1 MAFSLTSLIPGVGA
15 EYAHVATAGIVAV
28 GILGAGTL
36 ARRTLAHQGADGST
50 PEGGLNLKAFFE
62 FLTDLTLGLVDMVI
76 GKHGRKYLP
85 MFAATFSFIWINNVI
100 GMLPGMT
107 PATENINTS
116 LAMGLFMFLAY
127 NYYGLKE
134 NGWHYLAH
142 FAGPSLGNLLLAILI
157 TPIIALVEIISN
169 SMRPLTL
176 GLRLSNVL
184 KGDHTVVGVF
194 TDLVP
199 YLVPIPFY
207 ALGLLVA
214 FLQAIV
220 FTLLSMVYISL
231 ATAHDH

>member
-1 MAFSLTSLIPGVGA
+1 MAFSFTSLIPGVGP
-15 EYAHVATAGIVAV
+15 EYSHVATAGIVSL
-28 GILGAGTL
+28 GLLGAGL
-36 ARRTLAHQGADGST
+36 VAKRSLVS
-50 PEGGLNLKAFFE
+50 EGIAPAGKLNIRGFFE
-62 FLTDLTLGLVDMVI
+62 FLTDVALSLVDMVI

-85 MFAATFSFIWINNVI
+85 MFAATFSFIWINNLV
-100 GMLPGMT
+100 GMLPGMS

-127 NYYGLKE
+127 NYYGFKE
-134 NGWHYLAH
+134 NGLGYLAH
-142 FAGPSLGNLLLAILI
+142 FAGPSLGSLVLTLII
-157 TPIIALVEIISN
+157 TPVIALIEVISN
-169 SMRPLTL
+169 SLRPLTL

-199 YLVPIPFY
+199 FLVPIPFY

-220 FTLLSMVYISL
+220 FTLLSMVYVSL
-231 ATAHDH
+231 ATSHDH